1 MRLHFLSSCGLDGT
15 VGWPLIIRSCT
26 SPSVLDKTLSPKMLK
41 MAGQHGIS
49 ASTE

>member
-15 VGWPLIIRSCT
+15 AGWPLIIRSCT
-26 SPSVLDKTLSPKMLK
+26 SPSVLDKTLK